1 MAPKQKMGSITHNS
15 TEVNKPKKG
24 GLFSKLK
31 GSMTDGG
38 SKTKTQQGINK
49 SFTSQQQQQQ
59 QPMKRSFTSARND
72 QPGGG
77 VDDGFSYNGD
87 AYSTFDD
94 GIPKSILALPPDMPA
109 DEVSEAGMTNPTM
122 APQHHMYPTQRSQM
136 RSSAN
141 RGGGPHNRSDSG
153 SAQRALENLS
163 MSRKGSMGS
172 NYTGSRRGSV
182 ESMQSHGRS
191 SRRSSNE
198 DGVYS
203 RRNNSR
209 DDYDDV
215 TGGGVFDQQY
225 MQSGYSVS
233 SQQPPP
239 PERQNY
245 RKYGSG
251 GDSYPSGSAS
261 GPSVGSGRRRATIA
275 GSSNQSQRSNGSR
288 SEASMRHSVG
298 HAASSQGNSYVVNN
312 GINSDHSTPS
322 HRSKGSVPS
331 MPAFKEEN
339 PPWFREDDNNQLRS
353 SSNSGG
359 SGGRWQQQDFDDD
372 DMTMATMSTKANA
385 LKPSSMNKAKVMSA
399 PYGEVTIVYTD
410 VQGSTSL
417 WESCPSAMKE
427 AQDIHDI
434 IMRQCY
440 SDHKGYEIT
449 TEGDAFNLAFQHPV
463 DALAFALQCQ
473 QKLYQADWPK
483 GILDHPDGKDE
494 ANLKF
499 RGFRVRFGIHHGPT
513 TSRIHE
519 NTGRTVYSGEGVKIA
534 KAIEGMCH
542 GGQILTSMETWKA
555 VSGMAERY
563 LGRPQILDCGEHLL
577 FESKVPNQDNSGYT
591 TTRYA
596 RRIMQLVPTDLA
608 FDFFEARGR
617 RDVPNNDG
625 GPPGYEIKDSSLVKG
640 RLFPPLISKRQL
652 TTSFLNAPYAN
663 GRVTICFVYTVGL
676 DDNNPDNRAP
686 NLKKLAKHLRKQLL
700 VLNPPGYECQE
711 DAGCWML
718 AFDRMAHAVTF
729 GLNLKSAMT
738 NAHDLLGDVNYENMF
753 KVGILSGPF
762 TAMGPHKTTGMADYF
777 GPIVNRAAR
786 VASNCE
792 PGQVCVGIALSNGV
806 TADPPDFGPTVN
818 VNLLE
823 IKKLKG
829 ITIDVAIFQCSKRRI
844 ETLR

>member
-1 MAPKQKMGSITHNS
+1 MAPKQRMGSITHNS
-15 TEVNKPKKG
+15 TEANKPKKS

-31 GSMTDGG
+31 GSMTEG
-38 SKTKTQQGINK
+38 SKPKPRSQQQQGINR
-49 SFTSQQQQQQ
+49 SFTMQPQQQQLIGQGIN
-59 QPMKRSFTSARND
+59 RSFTSARDDLQLDEDFLND
-72 QPGGG
+72 CH
-77 VDDGFSYNGD
+77 
-87 AYSTFDD
+87 STFDD
-94 GIPKSILALPPDMPA
+94 GIPKAILALSPDMPT
-109 DEVSEAGMTNPTM
+109 DEISEAGMTNPTM
-122 APQHHMYPTQRSQM
+122 APPQMYPVKRSQV
-136 RSSAN
+136 RSQRTDAN
-141 RGGGPHNRSDSG
+141 
-153 SAQRALENLS
+153 SAQRALENLTMGRRPS
-163 MSRKGSMGS
+163 VSSTPSGSM
-172 NYTGSRRGSV
+172 RGSV
-182 ESMQSHGRS
+182 ESQS
-191 SRRSSNE
+191 
-198 DGVYS
+198 
-203 RRNNSR
+203 
-209 DDYDDV
+209 
-215 TGGGVFDQQY
+215 FDY
-225 MQSGYSVS
+225 MQSGFSVS

-239 PERQNY
+239 PERTYY
-245 RKYGSG
+245 RNTSSG
-251 GDSYPSGSAS
+251 GKSYPSSSS
-261 GPSVGSGRRRATIA
+261 GPSSHHRRATVSGI
-275 GSSNQSQRSNGSR
+275 SEPQQRNNNIRSQMP
-288 SEASMRHSVG
+288 MRHSMG
-298 HAASSQGNSYVVNN
+298 HASDLGHGYIINDGRSSEY
-312 GINSDHSTPS
+312 STS
-322 HRSKGSVPS
+322 STLRSKGSGPS
-331 MPAFKEEN
+331 MPSFKEEVVVAEN
-339 PPWFREDDNNQLRS
+339 PHLFRYGNDDHRS
-353 SSNSGG
+353 GT
-359 SGGRWQQQDFDDD
+359 QFDDD
-372 DMTMATMSTKANA
+372 DMTMATMATKANA
-385 LKPSSMNKAKVMSA
+385 FRPSSMNRAKDMSA
-399 PYGEVTIVYTD
+399 PYGEVTIVFTD
-410 VQGSTSL
+410 IQGSTSM

-440 SDHKGYEIT
+440 SDHKGYEIM

-473 QKLYQADWPK
+473 QKMYQADWPK

-494 ANLKF
+494 PNLKF

-513 TSRIHE
+513 TSMIHE
-519 NTGRTVYSGEGVKIA
+519 TTGRTVYAGEGVQIA
-534 KAIEGMCH
+534 KAIEAMCH

-577 FESKVPNQDNSGYT
+577 FESKVPNPDNNGYT

-617 RDVPNNDG
+617 RDVPNERG
-625 GPPGYEIKDSSLVKG
+625 GPAGYEIKDSSLVKG

-676 DDNNPDNRAP
+676 DDNPDNRAH
-686 NLKKLAKHLRKQLL
+686 NLMKLAKHLRKQLL

-729 GLNLKSAMT
+729 GLNLKST
-738 NAHDLLGDVNYENMF
+738 LSNCDLLGDVDYENMF

-762 TAMGPHKTTGMADYF
+762 TSMGPHKTTGMADYF

-792 PGQVCVGIALSNGV
+792 PGQLCVGIALVDGV
-806 TADPPDFGPTVN
+806 TADPPDFGPTIN
-818 VNLLE
+818 VSLLE

-829 ITIDVAIFQCSKRRI
+829 ITVDVAIFQCTKRRI

>member
-1 MAPKQKMGSITHNS
+1 MAPKQRMGSITHNS
-15 TEVNKPKKG
+15 TEANKPKKS

-31 GSMTDGG
+31 GSMIET
-38 SKTKTQQGINK
+38 SKPKPRAP
-49 SFTSQQQQQQ
+49 
-59 QPMKRSFTSARND
+59 QPGLSRSFTQTPQQSQPIGQGTNNRSFTNPQVGLEQNFLND
-72 QPGGG
+72 CH
-77 VDDGFSYNGD
+77 
-87 AYSTFDD
+87 STFDD
-94 GIPKSILALPPDMPA
+94 GIPKAILAVPPDLPN
-109 DEVSEAGMTNPTM
+109 DEVSEAGMTAPSM
-122 APQHHMYPTQRSQM
+122 APPTGHVPPQRGLPKRAQSMRSVQRSSFD
-136 RSSAN
+136 RT
-141 RGGGPHNRSDSG
+141 DSN

-163 MSRKGSMGS
+163 MGSRKSSIGG
-172 NYTGSRRGSV
+172 
-182 ESMQSHGRS
+182 S
-191 SRRSSNE
+191 SRRRRSSI
-198 DGVYS
+198 DS
-203 RRNNSR
+203 NNSY
-209 DDYDDV
+209 DYSL
-215 TGGGVFDQQY
+215 T
-225 MQSGYSVS
+225 GYSVAA
-233 SQQPPP
+233 QQPPP
-239 PERQNY
+239 PERNY
-245 RKYGSG
+245 HRSSISTSSG
-251 GDSYPSGSAS
+251 VERSPK
-261 GPSVGSGRRRATIA
+261 SGRRRVTVS
-275 GSSNQSQRSNGSR
+275 GFSEQRSNGSR
-288 SEASMRHSVG
+288 SQMPMRHSMV
-298 HAASSQGNSYVVNN
+298 STSDETNVINN
-312 GINSDHSTPS
+312 GRESEHSGSTY
-322 HRSKGSVPS
+322 RTSKGSLPAL
-331 MPAFKEEN
+331 PAFQEEADVVEN
-339 PPWFREDDNNQLRS
+339 SSRRNDPLRS
-353 SSNSGG
+353 SNSDG
-359 SGGRWQQQDFDDD
+359 SGRAAKRWQGRLEDD
-372 DMTMATMSTKANA
+372 DMTLATMSTKANA
-385 LKPSSMNKAKVMSA
+385 LRPSSMNRAKDMSA
-399 PYGEVTIVYTD
+399 PHGEVTIVYTD

-417 WESCPSAMKE
+417 WETCPSAMKE

-440 SDHKGYEIT
+440 TDHKGYEIT

-494 ANLKF
+494 PNLKF

-513 TSRIHE
+513 TSRVHE
-519 NTGRTVYSGEGVKIA
+519 NTGRTVYVGEGVKIA

-542 GGQILTSMETWKA
+542 GGQILASMETWKA

-563 LGRPQILDCGEHLL
+563 LGRPQVLDCGEHLL
-577 FESKVPNQDNSGYT
+577 FESKVLNPDNDGYT
-591 TTRYA
+591 TTRYS

-617 RDVPNNDG
+617 RDVPNEEG
-625 GPPGYEIKDSSLVKG
+625 GPAGYEIKDSSLVNG

-676 DDNNPDNRAP
+676 DDNPDNRVP

-700 VLNPPGYECQE
+700 TLNPPGYECQE

-729 GLNLKSAMT
+729 GLNLKASLS
-738 NAHDLLGDVNYENMF
+738 NLDLLGNVDCENMF

-792 PGQVCVGIALSNGV
+792 PGQVCVGIALVNGV
-806 TADPPDFGPTVN
+806 TADPPDFGPTIN
-818 VNLLE
+818 VALLE

-829 ITIDVAIFQCSKRRI
+829 ITVDVAIFQCTKRRI

>member
-1 MAPKQKMGSITHNS
+1 MAPKQRMGSITHNS
-15 TEVNKPKKG
+15 TEANKPKKS

-31 GSMTDGG
+31 GSMAEG
-38 SKTKTQQGINK
+38 SKPKPRATQQGNL
-49 SFTSQQQQQQ
+49 S
-59 QPMKRSFTSARND
+59 RSFTQPPQQIMQPND
-72 QPGGG
+72 HRAHSR
-77 VDDGFSYNGD
+77 SYTYTRGEHPIPQEFLND
-87 AYSTFDD
+87 CHSTFDD
-94 GIPKSILALPPDMPA
+94 GIPKSILAVPPDMQN

-122 APQHHMYPTQRSQM
+122 APPQSYSTKRSQGVR
-136 RSSAN
+136 RSHS
-141 RGGGPHNRSDSG
+141 RSDSN
-153 SAQRALENLS
+153 SAQRALENLT
-163 MSRKGSMGS
+163 MDRKSSAGSGFS
-172 NYTGSRRGSV
+172 GPSRRRTSASHASL
-182 ESMQSHGRS
+182 ESQQSY
-191 SRRSSNE
+191 
-198 DGVYS
+198 DYS
-203 RRNNSR
+203 LN
-209 DDYDDV
+209 
-215 TGGGVFDQQY
+215 
-225 MQSGYSVS
+225 GYSVATT
-233 SQQPPP
+233 QPPP
-239 PERQNY
+239 PDRRHY
-245 RKYGSG
+245 RNSSSG
-251 GDSYPSGSAS
+251 GDGSSGQS
-261 GPSVGSGRRRATIA
+261 GHRRATIS
-275 GSSNQSQRSNGSR
+275 GSSEQRSNSSR
-288 SEASMRHSVG
+288 NQMPMRHSMG
-298 HAASSQGNSYVVNN
+298 HASEMGGDYVV
-312 GINSDHSTPS
+312 STGRRGS
-322 HRSKGSVPS
+322 AYSSKGSAPPMPS
-331 MPAFKEEN
+331 FQEEVN
-339 PPWFREDDNNQLRS
+339 FEGNSSRFHGNDPLRT
-353 SSNSGG
+353 SNTGG
-359 SGGRWQQQDFDDD
+359 SGTGNRWKHQLDDD
-372 DMTMATMSTKANA
+372 DMTLATLSTKANA
-385 LKPSSMNKAKVMSA
+385 LRPSAMNRAKDMSA
-399 PYGEVTIVYTD
+399 PHGEVTIVYTD

-494 ANLKF
+494 PNLKF

-513 TSRIHE
+513 TDRIHE
-519 NTGRTVYSGEGVKIA
+519 NTGRTVYIGEGVKIA

-542 GGQILTSMETWKA
+542 GGQILASLETWKA

-563 LGRPQILDCGEHLL
+563 LGRPQVLDCGEHLL
-577 FESKVPNQDNSGYT
+577 FESKIPNPDNDGYT
-591 TTRYA
+591 TTRYS

-617 RDVPNNDG
+617 RDVLDDKGDPA
-625 GPPGYEIKDSSLVKG
+625 GYEIKDSSSVNG
-640 RLFPPLISKRQL
+640 RLFPPLISQRQL

-676 DDNNPDNRAP
+676 DDNPDNRAP
-686 NLKKLAKHLRKQLL
+686 NLKKLAKHVRKQLL
-700 VLNPPGYECQE
+700 TLNPPGYECQE

-729 GLNLKSAMT
+729 GLNLKSALS
-738 NAHDLLGDVNYENMF
+738 NVELLGNADYENMF

-792 PGQVCVGIALSNGV
+792 PGQVCVGIALEDGV
-806 TADPPDFGPTVN
+806 TADPPDFGPTIN
-818 VNLLE
+818 VSLLE

-829 ITIDVAIFQCSKRRI
+829 ITIDVAIFRCMKRRI